1 MCNISANIRYF
12 SEIKDFILIFLFFPS
27 RKGGGKVAER
37 GFVLVGHLNLVEAGG
52 GLEELLFDGL
62 FHLAADAEVGVD
74 LQYTL
79 DFGVGIGGSGG
90 EECGEFVV
98 EGLGCCLEGC
108 EYKVCFFVVAD
119 VLSGLFAKGVGV
131 AESVEEVVLEL
142 EGKAEVDAE
151 LVEVF
156 DVGVRGGGVECT
168 DFECSGEEDSGFV
181 ANHQHI
187 FIEGDI
193 LALLEVHVVLLAFA
207 DLDGCLV
214 EAVENVVESGMG
226 LTEEITPSE
235 GEHSV
240 A

>member
-27 RKGGGKVAER
+27 RKGGGKVAKR
-37 GFVLVGHLNLVEAGG
+37 GFVLVGYLNLVEAGG
-52 GLEELLFDGL
+52 SLEELLVDGL
-62 FHLAADAEVGVD
+62 FHLAAYAEVGVD
-74 LQYTL
+74 LQYAL
-79 DFGVGIGGSGG
+79 DFGVGVGGSGG
-90 EECGEFVV
+90 EECGEFVA
-98 EGLGCCLEGC
+98 EGLGGRLEGC
-108 EYKVCFFVVAD
+108 EYKVCFFIVAD
-119 VLSGLFAKGVGV
+119 VLSGLFAEGVGV

-156 DVGVRGGGVECT
+156 DVGVRSGGVECA
-168 DFECSGEEDSGFV
+168 DFECGGEEDSGFV

-187 FIEGDI
+187 FIEGDV
-193 LALLEVHVVLLAFA
+193 LTLLEVHVVLLAFA

-235 GEHSV
+235 SEHSV

>member
-37 GFVLVGHLNLVEAGG
+37 GFVLVGYLNLVEAGG
-52 GLEELLFDGL
+52 NLEELLVDGL

-79 DFGVGIGGSGG
+79 DFGVGVGGSGG
-90 EECGEFVV
+90 EECGEFVA

-119 VLSGLFAKGVGV
+119 VLSGLFAEGIGV

-156 DVGVRGGGVECT
+156 DVGVRSGGVECT
-168 DFECSGEEDSGFV
+168 DFECGGEEDSGFV

-187 FIEGDI
+187 FIEGDV
-193 LALLEVHVVLLAFA
+193 LTLLEVHVVLLAFA
-207 DLDGCLV
+207 DLDGCFV

-235 GEHSV
+235 GEHGV